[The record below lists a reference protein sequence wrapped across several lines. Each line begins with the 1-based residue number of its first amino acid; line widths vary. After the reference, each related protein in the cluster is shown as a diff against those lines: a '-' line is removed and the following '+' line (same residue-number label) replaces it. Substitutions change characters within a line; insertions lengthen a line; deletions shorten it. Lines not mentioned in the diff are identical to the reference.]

1 MRLPD
6 RVNVRWSWD
15 MKKFVIMISIWCM
28 VTVLLGCSE
37 RTEQKEEASVPGEEK
52 QNNVELLTSI
62 LECEEK
68 KTEVILDMLEELQI
82 NDLTEAEL
90 LSTEDGYQVRI
101 TEKNGKEYEICAD
114 KKYHLYAVKDL
125 EDGQYIYAEYE

>member
-68 KTEVILDMLEELQI
+68 RRK
-82 NDLTEAEL
+82 
-90 LSTEDGYQVRI
+90 
-101 TEKNGKEYEICAD
+101 
-114 KKYHLYAVKDL
+114 
-125 EDGQYIYAEYE
+125 